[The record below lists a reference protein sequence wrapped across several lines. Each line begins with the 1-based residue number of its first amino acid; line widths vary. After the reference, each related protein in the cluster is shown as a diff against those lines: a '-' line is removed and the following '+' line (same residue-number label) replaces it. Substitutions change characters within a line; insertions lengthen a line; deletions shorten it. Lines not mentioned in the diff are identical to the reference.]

1 MNLLT
6 FLYLFCVLLVT
17 LYLLKILFNKLN
29 YKISTFIPNIKSP
42 KSSKP
47 YNDTNIMYPNIHK
60 SITDCSQKFDLERL
74 YEYDNFI
81 SDELCDKIIELA
93 KPLIRRSTVLDENQP
108 LDNQRTSSNTFLNPN
123 LNKNKD
129 VQIIDKKI
137 NELLGIPIEFY
148 EELQVANYKP
158 GQLYNPHYDACKKND
173 DYCKEVFNKLGGNNR
188 YATFIIYLNDD
199 FKGGETEFPK
209 KNIDVK
215 PKKGK
220 AVLFFDLND
229 DYTDVRENSFHGGK
243 PPITGE
249 KWMCNKWIRLNQLK
263 SS

>member
-6 FLYLFCVLLVT
+6 FLYLVCVLLVT

-47 YNDTNIMYPNIHK
+47 YNDINIMYPNIHK
-60 SITDCSQKFDLERL
+60 SIIDCSNKFDLEKV

-81 SDELCDKIIELA
+81 SNELCDKIIELA

-199 FKGGETEFPK
+199 FTGGETEFPK
-209 KNIDVK
+209 KNIDIK

-249 KWMCNKWIRLNQLK
+249 KWMCNKWIRLNKLK

>member
-1 MNLLT
+1 MKVLT
-6 FLYLFCVLLVT
+6 FLYLFCILLFT
-17 LYLLKILFNKLN
+17 QYLLQILFNKLN
-29 YKISTFIPNIKSP
+29 NKVSTFTPNIKLSKSP
-42 KSSKP
+42 KP
-47 YNDTNIMYPNIHK
+47 YNNNKIMYPNIHK
-60 SITDCSQKFDLERL
+60 SIIDCSQKFDLERL

-93 KPLIRRSTVLDENQP
+93 NPLVKRSSVLDKNKP
-108 LDNQRTSSNTFLNPN
+108 IDSQRTSSNTFLNSN

-188 YATFIIYLNDD
+188 YATFIIYLNDN
-199 FKGGETEFPK
+199 FTGGETEFPK

-220 AVLFFDLND
+220 AVLFFNLND
-229 DYTDVRENSFHGGK
+229 NYTDIRENSFHGGK

-249 KWMCNKWIRLNQLK
+249 KWMCNKWIRLNKLK

>member
-1 MNLLT
+1 MKVLT
-6 FLYLFCVLLVT
+6 FLYLFCILLFT
-17 LYLLKILFNKLN
+17 QYLLQILFNKLN
-29 YKISTFIPNIKSP
+29 NKVSTFTPNIKLSKSP
-42 KSSKP
+42 KP
-47 YNDTNIMYPNIHK
+47 YNNNKIMYPNIHK
-60 SITDCSQKFDLERL
+60 SIIDCSQKFDLERL

-93 KPLIRRSTVLDENQP
+93 NPLVKRSSVLDKNKP
-108 LDNQRTSSNTFLNPN
+108 IDSQRTSSNTFLNSN

-188 YATFIIYLNDD
+188 YATFIIYLNDN
-199 FKGGETEFPK
+199 FTGGETEFPK

-220 AVLFFDLND
+220 AVLFFNLND
-229 DYTDVRENSFHGGK
+229 NYTDIRENSFHGGK

-249 KWMCNKWIRLNQLK
+249 KWMCNKWIRLDK
-263 SS
+263 V

>member
-6 FLYLFCVLLVT
+6 FLYLFLILFII
-17 LYLLKILFNKLN
+17 LYLLKFLFGKLN
-29 YKISTFIPNIKSP
+29 NKISTFTSNIKLP
-42 KSSKP
+42 KLSKL
-47 YNDTNIMYPNIHK
+47 YNDTKIMYPNIHK
-60 SITDCSQKFDLERL
+60 SIINCSQKFDLERL

-93 KPLIRRSTVLDENQP
+93 KPLIRRSTVLDKNKP
-108 LDNQRTSSNTFLNPN
+108 IDKQRTSSNTFLNPN
-123 LNKNKD
+123 LNKNI
-129 VQIIDKKI
+129 QIIDTKI
-137 NELLGIPIEFY
+137 NELLGIPIGFY

-173 DYCKEVFNKLGGNNR
+173 DYCKEVFGKLGKNNNR

-199 FKGGETEFPK
+199 FTGGETEFPK

-220 AVLFFDLND
+220 AVLFFNLND

-263 SS
+263 S